1 MTEITNK
8 NNLNS
13 FLLNSTEQE
22 MLINLEYLGLRKIR
36 KEQIN
41 DRFYVLYCR
50 QESNNMKQNDYEV
63 CGYFDV
69 INKTLYDL
77 KYYLDKYIQN
87 DEIIQKKYFSDVEEE
102 IANKVNDYI
111 TEYVLENES
120 DFEIFGKEK
129 YLSQKHWYLSDEWD
143 IKKEFISSKKANIKF
158 NINYRTYD
166 IFFKTDFFES
176 NNILKYLNNSD
187 EYILEIS
194 NALIEKN
201 KEDLGYKLLCYYD
214 KLDYLEKIEKNL
226 NNEFSSIHIN
236 KNIYNAIKD
245 IDAKNVNI
253 TIKYD
258 NDYISFHFSYDRLKS
273 ELLCGNIGCCDFSK
287 SYKVI
292 SDFIKERKV
301 SDRYNYEDFE
311 FSHIESIKY
320 GKKELYNK
328 NNYKQINQKK
338 NKQME
343 R

>member
-1 MTEITNK
+1 MTENTNS
-8 NNLNS
+8 LNS
-13 FLLNSTEQE
+13 FLLNGTEQE
-22 MLINLEYLGLRKIR
+22 MLINLDYLGLRKIV

-63 CGYFDV
+63 CGYYDFID
-69 INKTLYDL
+69 KTLYDL
-77 KYYLDKYIQN
+77 KYYLDKCIQN
-87 DEIIQKKYFSDVEEE
+87 DEIIQKKYFLDVEEE
-102 IANKVNDYI
+102 ITNKVNDYI
-111 TEYVLENES
+111 TKYVLENKK
-120 DFEIFGKEK
+120 DFEILGKEK
-129 YLSQKHWYLSDEWD
+129 YFSQKNWSTSDRWEV
-143 IKKEFISSKKANIKF
+143 IQEFISSKQAKVNF
-158 NINYRTYD
+158 NINYSMFNVFYND
-166 IFFKTDFFES
+166 NFLES
-176 NNILKYLNNSD
+176 NSILKYLDNCD
-187 EYILEIS
+187 EYICEIS
-194 NALIEKN
+194 KMLIEKN

-245 IDAKNVNI
+245 IDAKTVNI

-258 NDYISFHFSYDRLKS
+258 NDYISFHFSYDKLKS

-301 SDRYNYEDFE
+301 SNRYTYEDFE